1 MKPLK
6 RPPEAR
12 TEARGRLVAA
22 VLAGAWRRMPP
33 PLEQTPEELAEA
45 TPLLL
50 ESGAGALGW
59 WRVRSSALQSTLE
72 ASHLQD
78 AYRLYTL
85 RSVLHRRSIADA
97 ATLLRGAGI
106 EPMLVKGWAVARL
119 YPEEGLRPYGDIDLC
134 VRPDQYAAAGAVL
147 NGARGRPYVVDL
159 HQGFA
164 RLDGLSWEE
173 LYERSQVLK
182 LGDAEVRVL
191 GPEDHL
197 RLLCVHL
204 LRHGA
209 WRPLWL
215 CDIGAAVE
223 HRHADFDWDHCLGRN
238 RTRADWVACA
248 IGLAHT
254 LLGARVDDTPVAG
267 RAGHL
272 PGWLVP
278 HVLKNWAAPFP
289 SLYSPNSFE
298 RPLITYL
305 RRPAGIM
312 RAIRQRWADPLEAT
326 IKVGGPL
333 NDLPRLPFQV
343 ANLVWQ
349 AICFLKKVPRLLEE
363 RRSLLLRLSSLGL
376 KTSKQASDP

>member
-1 MKPLK
+1 
-6 RPPEAR
+6 
-12 TEARGRLVAA
+12 
-22 VLAGAWRRMPP
+22 
-33 PLEQTPEELAEA
+33 
-45 TPLLL
+45 
-50 ESGAGALGW
+50 
-59 WRVRSSALQSTLE
+59 
-72 ASHLQD
+72 
-78 AYRLYTL
+78 
-85 RSVLHRRSIADA
+85 
-97 ATLLRGAGI
+97 
-106 EPMLVKGWAVARL
+106 
-119 YPEEGLRPYGDIDLC
+119 
-134 VRPDQYAAAGAVL
+134 
-147 NGARGRPYVVDL
+147 VVDL
-159 HQGFA
+159 HRRFA
-164 RLDGLSWEE
+164 RLDSLSWED

-191 GPEDHL
+191 APEDHL

-223 HRHADFDWDHCLGRN
+223 HRPADFDWDRCLGKN
-238 RTRADWVACA
+238 RTRAHWVACA

-254 LLGARVDDTPVAG
+254 LPGARVDDTPVAE
-267 RAGHL
+267 RAKHL

-305 RRPAGIM
+305 YLRRPAGIM
-312 RAIRQRWADPLEAT
+312 RAIRQRWPDPLGVT

-343 ANLVWQ
+343 AILFWQ
-349 AICFLKKVPRLLEE
+349 AVCFLAKIPRLLEE
-363 RRSLLLRLSSLGL
+363 RRSVLLRLSSLGL
-376 KTSKQASDP
+376 KTSKQAIDP